1 MSGSTAVL
9 TRLTSIVFFGLGG
22 PSTDMLNAFNP
33 TVIYGAAVMASMV
46 FVARLNGLGAFRRN
60 EVKGSAETM

>member
-1 MSGSTAVL
+1 ML
-9 TRLTSIVFFGLGG
+9 TRFASIVLPDPGG
-22 PSTDMLNAFNP
+22 PSISMLNAFNP
-33 TVIYGAAVMASMV
+33 TVIYGAAVMASMA

>member
-1 MSGSTAVL
+1 ML
-9 TRLTSIVFFGLGG
+9 TRLANIVFPDPGG
-22 PSTDMLNAFNP
+22 PSTNMLNTFNP
-33 TVIYGAAVMASMV
+33 TVIYSAAVMACMV